1 MKKLNRDDIGEEYLL
16 EQAGWKVHECDKYLT
31 VVTHAATG
39 QFVEL
44 WGEEELDFKL
54 LKLTTFI
61 SNKFKNQYA
70 EFES

>member
-1 MKKLNRDDIGEEYLL
+1 MKKDNISEKYLL
-16 EQAGWKVHECDKYLT
+16 EQAGWKIHECDKHLT
-31 VVTHAATG
+31 VATHESTG

-44 WGEEELDFKL
+44 WGDEELDFKL

-61 SNKFKNQYA
+61 SRKFKNEMV

>member
-1 MKKLNRDDIGEEYLL
+1 MKKDDIDEKYLL
-16 EQAGWKVHECDKYLT
+16 EQAGWKVHECDKQLT
-31 VVTHAATG
+31 VVTHKATG

-44 WGEEELDFKL
+44 WGDEELDFKL

-61 SNKFKNQYA
+61 SNKFKNQDV